1 MSATILLVE
10 DNHHYMKINSEILSA
25 KGYRVLEA
33 DTLTKGRELF
43 IQETPSL
50 IILDIMLPDGNGI
63 ELCEELRKGSDVPIL
78 FLSAKKEDED
88 IIAGL
93 GAGGDDYL
101 PKPYS
106 LNILLKRVEA
116 MLNRASRIPDIIHR
130 GALDIDIFASSVS
143 LNGVELDI
151 KKGKEFDVFF
161 FLAKNEDKMFSVE
174 QIYER
179 IWKQPMSADD
189 PAIRKIVTSLR
200 KSLAHS
206 GYTITSEYG
215 KGYLFERG

>member
-1 MSATILLVE
+1 M
-10 DNHHYMKINSEILSA
+10 
-25 KGYRVLEA
+25 
-33 DTLTKGRELF
+33 
-43 IQETPSL
+43 
-50 IILDIMLPDGNGI
+50 
-63 ELCEELRKGSDVPIL
+63 